1 MLKIYSLDEGW
12 AGGTVVVAES
22 IEEAIKK
29 FEEARPWRVVKKH
42 LPMQPAPLSEKDIT
56 EHEIVPGLV
65 IDFMGD
71 Q

>member
-22 IEEAIKK
+22 LEEAIKK
-29 FEEARPWRVVKKH
+29 FEEARPWRVHQRHNPLGPKK
-42 LPMQPAPLSEKDIT
+42 LSEDDIT
-56 EHEIVPGLV
+56 EHEIAPGLV
-65 IDFMGD
+65 VDFMGD

>member
-22 IEEAIKK
+22 LEEAIKK
-29 FEEARPWRVVKKH
+29 FEEARPWRVLGPKK
-42 LPMQPAPLSEKDIT
+42 LSEDDIM
-56 EHEIVPGLV
+56 EHEIAPGLV
-65 IDFMGD
+65 VDFMGD